1 MPPKA
6 KFTREEIIEAALAIV
21 REHGFSALTARALGE
36 KLGSSARPIFTVFQ
50 SMEEVQQAVIEAA
63 KALYKEYVDR
73 GLSAEIAFKG
83 VGTQY
88 ILFSINEPKLFG
100 LLFMSEQT
108 QIPSL
113 TGVLPQIDESYS
125 AILSS
130 ITNAY
135 HVDQSAAENL
145 YRHLWIYSHGIATL
159 CATKM
164 CRFTGEEISGMMTEV
179 FKSLLIQTKAGTKN
193 DSR

>member
-145 YRHLWIYSHGIATL
+145 YRHLWIYTHGIATL